1 MHRSALVAS
10 ALLVASVAGVA
21 SFSGTP
27 AVATVAADGAYK
39 VDVVHSSVLFSVKH
53 NNVSNFYG
61 RFNKVD
67 GSFDIAEGGSIDIN
81 VDADSV
87 DTANPGRDKHLK
99 GGDFFSSA
107 EFPAISF
114 KASSLKK
121 TGENTFE
128 AAGELTL
135 RGTKKPLTVTITD
148 TGRGTGRGNKQVA
161 GFEAK
166 FTVKR
171 SDFGVSYGVGP
182 GLSDDV
188 TMIVSLQG
196 AK

>member
-10 ALLVASVAGVA
+10 ALVMASVAGIA
-21 SFSGTP
+21 TFSGTP
-27 AVATVAADGAYK
+27 AVATVAADGAYA

-67 GSFDIAEGGSIDIN
+67 GSFNIAEGGSIN
-81 VDADSV
+81 VTVDAASV
-87 DTANPGRDKHLK
+87 DTANPGRDKHLR
-99 GGDFFSSA
+99 GGDFFSA
-107 EFPAISF
+107 EEFPTIGF
-114 KASSLKK
+114 TASSLKK

-128 AAGELTL
+128 AVGELTL

-161 GFEAK
+161 GFETK

-171 SDFGVSYGVGP
+171 SEFGVSYAVGP
-182 GLSDDV
+182 GLSDEV